1 MLRYRHLRNRVT
13 HTLAALR
20 NYAWKRALEIVLKIL
35 GVSSLSVIAVTYFLM
50 QQPFD
55 AVSEIDRDL
64 RFSRQGIAS
73 MKWTVHLQPRRWHR
87 LMSQYIGCYAHL
99 EVRPS
104 ASGAL
109 ELIDLSSFERLRF
122 SAKSSR
128 EFMLIKEFNVFVDTC
143 YCQYMDTA
151 SVPFCTLYT
160 RWQTYE
166 IKFRDLY
173 LAPWDRRDKKDCC
186 GEDSRLDAGKLAKV
200 MALGWDV
207 KVRTQSLKD
216 RVWFDNVRLV
226 DSTGREVLL
235 ASADS
240 LVESF
245 KGSMFMWVSDWNKYV
260 DF

>member
-1 MLRYRHLRNRVT
+1 M
-13 HTLAALR
+13 
-20 NYAWKRALEIVLKIL
+20 VLKIFGASSL
-35 GVSSLSVIAVTYFLM
+35 GVIAMAYFLM
-50 QQPFD
+50 RQPFD
-55 AVSEIDRDL
+55 AMSVIESDP

-99 EVRPS
+99 EVRPG

-109 ELIDLSSFERLRF
+109 EPMDLSSFERLRF
-122 SAKSSR
+122 SAKCSR

-143 YCQYMDTA
+143 YCQYLDTVN
-151 SVPFCTLYT
+151 VPFCTLYT

-166 IKFRDLY
+166 IKFHDLY
-173 LAPWDRRDKKDCC
+173 LALWDRRDKKDCC
-186 GEDSRLDAGKLAKV
+186 GEDSRLNPGKLAKV

-207 KVRTQSLKD
+207 KVKTQSLKD
-216 RVWFDNVRLV
+216 RVWFDNVRLI
-226 DSTGREVLL
+226 DTTGREVLL

-245 KGSMFMWVSDWNKYV
+245 EGSRFMWVSDWNKYA